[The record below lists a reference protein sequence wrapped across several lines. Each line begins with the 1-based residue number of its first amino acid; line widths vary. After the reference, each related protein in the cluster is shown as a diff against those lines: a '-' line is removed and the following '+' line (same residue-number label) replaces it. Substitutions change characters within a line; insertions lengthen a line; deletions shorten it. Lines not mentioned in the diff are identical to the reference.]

1 LERYIENGTLRLEWR
16 DFPYLGNESRRA
28 AVAARAAQEQGKFWD
43 YHDVLFDNQ
52 RSPNSGAF
60 SNENLVGFAREVGL
74 DIGRFEAAI
83 TSGEYEAVV
92 EKDFREGQDAG
103 ISSTPSF
110 VINGRVLVG
119 PQPLET
125 FEQVIE
131 EEARKAEGG

>member
-74 DIGRFEAAI
+74 DMGRFEAAI

-110 VINGRVLVG
+110 IINGRVLVG

>member
-16 DFPYLGNESRRA
+16 DFPYFGKESHSA

-43 YHDVLFDNQ
+43 YHDVLYQNQ
-52 RSPNSGAF
+52 KSPNSGGF
-60 SNENLVGFAREVGL
+60 SDQNLVGFAREVGL
-74 DIGRFEAAI
+74 DAERFEAAI
-83 TSGEYEAVV
+83 SSGKYEAVV

-103 ISSTPSF
+103 IQSTPSF
-110 VINGRVLVG
+110 IINGRALIG

-131 EEARKAEGG
+131 EETRKAENG

>member
-1 LERYIENGTLRLEWR
+1 M
-16 DFPYLGNESRRA
+16 
-28 AVAARAAQEQGKFWD
+28 
-43 YHDVLFDNQ
+43 
-52 RSPNSGAF
+52 
-60 SNENLVGFAREVGL
+60 
-74 DIGRFEAAI
+74 GRFEAAI

-110 VINGRVLVG
+110 IINGRVLVG

>member
-1 LERYIENGTLRLEWR
+1 MRVEWR
-16 DFPYLGNESRRA
+16 DFPYLGQESLNA
-28 AVAARAAQEQGKFWD
+28 ALAARAAQEQGKFWD

-74 DIGRFEAAI
+74 DMGRFEAAI

>member
-1 LERYIENGTLRLEWR
+1 MERYIENGTLRLEWR

-28 AVAARAAQEQGKFWD
+28 AVAARAAQEQGKFWN

-60 SNENLVGFAREVGL
+60 SNENLTGFAREVGL
-74 DIGRFEAAI
+74 DMGRFEAAI

-125 FEQVIE
+125 FEQIIE

>member
-28 AVAARAAQEQGKFWD
+28 AVGARAAQEQGKFWD

-74 DIGRFEAAI
+74 DMGRFEAAI

-110 VINGRVLVG
+110 IINGRVLVG

>member
-1 LERYIENGTLRLEWR
+1 MERYIEDGTLRLEWR

-28 AVAARAAQEQGKFWD
+28 AVAARAAQEQGKFWN

-60 SNENLVGFAREVGL
+60 SNENLAGFAREVGL
-74 DIGRFEAAI
+74 DMGRFEAAI